1 MEDERTNSLIGAV
14 GAASCELRASGSL
27 MMLAL
32 RTVKPYDGEARRV
45 VETRPQC
52 GLAATDYEVP
62 PSHLPQMTHSRN
74 ILLAANSGLAL
85 ALALALSSWVR
96 S

>member
-14 GAASCELRASGSL
+14 RWELRAASFELRASGSL

-32 RTVKPYDGEARRV
+32 RTVKPYEGEARRV

-62 PSHLPQMTHSRN
+62 PRTCHK
-74 ILLAANSGLAL
+74 
-85 ALALALSSWVR
+85 
-96 S
+96 